1 MKSNEEIRNEFF
13 AKKDK
18 LFTTQNI
25 LKDPLAF
32 SFEYSVL
39 VEDLLREISA
49 DMHYPFALASAG
61 SFSRRELSPYSDID
75 IMFIVP
81 AVKGSEQG
89 IKDIVTRCWDF
100 GLEVSHTIRE
110 LPDIKRFLTED
121 LHTFT
126 QFFETRYLF
135 GSLKLFND
143 WNTRLFETITEK
155 VKKQIF
161 AAFLADRDERYEKYG
176 NSPKVIEPNLKLSAG
191 GQRDIQMIEWIY
203 ILLNKEILNKQS
215 EQSQTESFITLLSEN
230 DYTTPKECLRLL
242 AGFKF
247 ILMIR
252 NLLHLLHKQKNDRFE
267 FADQIAI
274 ADLFHY
280 GEDGYKKLMKEYF
293 NSSNVIYRFNRSFT
307 KKMRADITTSLPD
320 ILSIDLD
327 DDFKLKGDTIFFSGH
342 RYLNIS
348 EIFRGF
354 YYRGLYEAN
363 FDEHF
368 RMQII
373 DSLDQHTVKGDAES
387 STFFREILRLPKNI
401 GKTLSVM
408 NELGILDAFL
418 PEFHDM
424 NGYIQHGVYHCYT
437 ADEHTIMT
445 IQNVEKLE
453 NDTSELGNIYNNLK
467 EKEILVLGL
476 LFHDIAKPIN
486 VSGHEIIGA
495 EMAASI
501 MQRLGYGDTEIEKVS
516 FLVRYH
522 LQMEQI
528 AFRRNLNDAETLN
541 SFVAAFPSVEQLEL
555 LYLLTYADLSAVNPA
570 LWTSWK
576 YEMLNELFRKAK
588 AMIED
593 HLSGEELLFA
603 STLVQPEEISKYSDA
618 ISEDHVKDHI
628 DSINDTSYASLYS
641 DEEIAFHIEEILSGV
656 PVSVSFKEMESF
668 TNITVISKDSPALLS
683 KLCGVLSINDLNIHD
698 AKIFTRKDGV
708 IIDNFN
714 VTDFRS
720 NEKVDAGRYAKIEED
735 FSLVLSGLKE
745 LSTEMKKMKTK
756 WWRIE
761 NKFFKRPGK
770 VKITFEEQEKFTII
784 DVFSPDRLGFLYHVT
799 SKLNELGLGIYF
811 AKIGTR
817 GDDIIDAFYVLD
829 GKQKKVSKNFYSF
842 IESELTEAINQIL

>member
-1 MKSNEEIRNEFF
+1 MKSIEEIRGDFF
-13 AKKDK
+13 AKKEK
-18 LFTTQNI
+18 LFTVQNI
-25 LKDPLAF
+25 LHDSLNF

-39 VEDLLREISA
+39 VENLLRDLSA
-49 DMHYPFALASAG
+49 GYQYPFALASAG

-75 IMFIVP
+75 IMFIVHSM
-81 AVKGSEQG
+81 KESEAG
-89 IKDIVTRCWDF
+89 IKEMVTKCWDF

-110 LPDIKRFLTED
+110 LKDIKRFLKED

-135 GSLKLFND
+135 GSLNLFNE
-143 WNTRLFETITEK
+143 WNDLLFKTITEN

-161 AAFLADRDERYEKYG
+161 KEFLADRDNRYEKYG
-176 NSPKVIEPNLKLSAG
+176 NSPKVIEPNVKLSCG

-203 ILLNKEILNKQS
+203 ILLNNEILNKQS
-215 EQSQTESFITLLSEN
+215 EQPQTESFIALLSTHN
-230 DYTTPKECLRLL
+230 YTTPKECLRLL
-242 AGFKF
+242 NGFKF
-247 ILMIR
+247 ILQVR
-252 NLLHLLHKQKNDRFE
+252 NLLHFLHKQKNDRLE

-274 ADLFHY
+274 ANLLGY

-293 NSSNVIYRFNRSFT
+293 DSSNVIYRFNRSFT
-307 KKMRADITTSLPD
+307 KKMRVKFSKSVPD

-327 DDFKLKGDTIFFSGH
+327 DDFKLKGDTIYFPAKRF
-342 RYLNIS
+342 LTIS

-354 YYRGLYEAN
+354 YYRGIHNAN
-363 FDEHF
+363 FDENF

-373 DSLDQHTVKGDAES
+373 DSLDQHTVQGDAES
-387 STFFREILRLPKNI
+387 STFFREILRMPKNI
-401 GKTLSVM
+401 GRTLSVM
-408 NELGILDAFL
+408 NELGVLDAFL
-418 PEFHDM
+418 PELHDL
-424 NGYIQHGVYHCYT
+424 NGYMQHGVYHCYT
-437 ADEHTIMT
+437 ADEHTLMT
-445 IQNVEKLE
+445 IQNVEKLDE
-453 NDTSELGNIYNNLK
+453 DTTELGNIYNNLK
-467 EKEILVLGL
+467 HKEILVLGL

-501 MQRLGYGDTEIEKVS
+501 MQRLGYSDDEIEKVA

-528 AFRRNLNDAETLN
+528 AFRRNLNDAETLD
-541 SFVAAFPSVEQLEL
+541 SFVAVFPTVELLEL

-593 HLSGEELLFA
+593 QITGEELLFA

-628 DSINDTSYASLYS
+628 DSINDTSYASLFS
-641 DEEIAFHIEEILSGV
+641 DEEIAFHIEEILSGTQ
-656 PVSVSFKEMESF
+656 VSVSFKELESF
-668 TNITVISKDSPALLS
+668 TNVTVISKDSPALLS

-698 AKIFTRKDGV
+698 AKIFTRKDGI

-720 NEKVDAGRYAKIEED
+720 HEKVDASRYAKIEED
-735 FSLVLSGLKE
+735 FTTVLSGLKE

-770 VKITFEEQEKFTII
+770 VKIKFEEQEKFTII
-784 DVFSPDRLGFLYHVT
+784 DVFSPDRLGFLYLVT
-799 SKLNELGLGIYF
+799 NKLNELGLSIYF

-829 GKQKKVSKNFYSF
+829 SEQKKVSKNYYAF

>member
-1 MKSNEEIRNEFF
+1 MKSKEEIQKDFF
-13 AKKDK
+13 AKKEK
-18 LFTTQNI
+18 LFTLENI
-25 LKDPLAF
+25 LNNSLAF

-39 VEDLLREISA
+39 VENLLRDIST
-49 DMHYPFALASAG
+49 DLHYPFALASAG

-81 AVKGSEQG
+81 SMKESEDG
-89 IKDIVTRCWDF
+89 IKEIVTRCWDF

-110 LPDIKRFLTED
+110 LSDIKRFLKED

-126 QFFETRYLF
+126 QFFETRYIF
-135 GSLKLFND
+135 GSQELFKK
-143 WNTRLFETITEK
+143 WNERLFETITDN

-161 AAFLADRDERYEKYG
+161 TEFVADRDERYTKYG
-176 NSPKVIEPNLKLSAG
+176 NSPKVIEPNVKLSAG

-215 EQSQTESFITLLSEN
+215 EQSQTESFITLLSQHE
-230 DYTTPKECLRLL
+230 YTTPKECLRLL
-242 AGFKF
+242 NGFKF
-247 ILMIR
+247 ILKIR
-252 NLLHLLHKQKNDRFE
+252 NLLHFKHKQKNDRLE
-267 FADQIAI
+267 FADQLA
-274 ADLFHY
+274 LSELLQY
-280 GEDGYKKLMKEYF
+280 GDGGYKKMMKEYF
-293 NSSNVIYRFNRSFT
+293 DSSNVIYRFNRSFT
-307 KKMRADITTSLPD
+307 KKMRAVITTSLPD
-320 ILSIDLD
+320 LLSIDLD
-327 DDFKLKGDTIFFSGH
+327 DDFKLKGDIIYFTGQRF
-342 RYLNIS
+342 LTIS

-354 YYRGLYEAN
+354 YYRGMHEAN
-363 FDEHF
+363 FDENF

-373 DSLDQHTVKGDAES
+373 DSLDQHAVQGDAES
-387 STFFREILRLPKNI
+387 STFFREILRLPKNV

-424 NGYIQHGVYHCYT
+424 NGYMQHGVYHCYT
-437 ADEHTIMT
+437 ADEHTLMT

-453 NDTSELGNIYNNLK
+453 SDTTELGNIYNNLK

-501 MQRLGYGDTEIEKVS
+501 MQRLGYGDAEIEKVS

-528 AFRRNLNDAETLN
+528 AFRRNLNDAETLD
-541 SFVAAFPSVEQLEL
+541 SFVEVFPSVEMLEL

-588 AMIED
+588 AMILD

-603 STLVQPEEISKYSDA
+603 STLVQPQEISKYSDA

-628 DSINDTSYASLYS
+628 DSINDTSYTSFYS
-641 DEEIAFHIEEILSGV
+641 DEEIAFHIQEILSGV
-656 PVSVSFKEMESF
+656 QVSVSFKEMESF
-668 TNITVISKDSPALLS
+668 TNVTVISKDSPFLLS

-698 AKIFTRKDGV
+698 AKIFTRKDGI

-745 LSTEMKKMKTK
+745 LNTEMKKMKSK

-770 VKITFEEQEKFTII
+770 VKIKFEEQEKFTII

-799 SKLNELGLGIYF
+799 NKLNELGLSIYF

-829 GKQKKVSKNFYSF
+829 SQQKKVSKNFYPF

>member
-1 MKSNEEIRNEFF
+1 MKSKEEIQNEFF
-13 AKKDK
+13 AKKEK
-18 LFTTQNI
+18 LFTVQNI
-25 LKDPLAF
+25 LKDSLAF

-39 VEDLLREISA
+39 VEDLLRQISA
-49 DMHYPFALASAG
+49 EEQYPFALVSAG

-81 AVKGSEQG
+81 SMKQAENG
-89 IKDIVTRCWDF
+89 IKYLVTRCWDF

-110 LPDIKRFLTED
+110 LSDIKRFLTED

-126 QFFETRYLF
+126 QFFETRYIL
-135 GSLKLFND
+135 GSLNLFNE
-143 WNTRLFETITEK
+143 WNEQLFKTITAD

-161 AAFLADRDERYEKYG
+161 IEFLADRDERYTKYG
-176 NSPKVIEPNLKLSAG
+176 NSPKVIEPNVKLSAG

-215 EQSQTESFITLLSEN
+215 EQSQTESFISLLSEHN
-230 DYTTPKECLRLL
+230 YTTPKECLRLIN
-242 AGFKF
+242 GFKF
-247 ILMIR
+247 ILKIR
-252 NLLHLLHKQKNDRFE
+252 NLLHFLHKQKNDRFE
-267 FADQIAI
+267 FPDQIAI
-274 ADLFHY
+274 ADLLQY
-280 GEDGYKKLMKEYF
+280 GEDGYKKMMKEYF
-293 NSSNVIYRFNRSFT
+293 DSSNVIYRFNRSFT
-307 KKMRADITTSLPD
+307 KKMKAVFTTSIPD
-320 ILSIDLD
+320 VLSIDLD
-327 DDFKLKGDTIFFSGH
+327 DDFKLKGNIIYFIGERFLT
-342 RYLNIS
+342 IS

-354 YYRGLYEAN
+354 YYRGLHDAN
-363 FDEHF
+363 FDENL

-373 DSLDQHTVKGDAES
+373 DSLDQHTVQGDAES

-424 NGYIQHGVYHCYT
+424 NGYMQHGVYHCYT
-437 ADEHTIMT
+437 ADEHTLMT
-445 IQNVEKLE
+445 IQNVENLE
-453 NDTSELGNIYNNLK
+453 NDATELGNIYNNLK

-501 MQRLGYGDTEIEKVS
+501 MQRLGYGDAEIEKVS

-541 SFVAAFPSVEQLEL
+541 SFVAAFPSVELLEL

-588 AMIED
+588 AMIQD
-593 HLSGEELLFA
+593 HLTGEELLFA
-603 STLVQPEEISKYSDA
+603 STLVHPEEISKYSDA
-618 ISEDHVKDHI
+618 ISEDHVRDHI
-628 DSINDTSYASLYS
+628 DSINDTSYASLFS

-656 PVSVSFKEMESF
+656 HVSVSFKETESF
-668 TNITVISKDSPALLS
+668 TNITVISKDSPFLLS

-698 AKIFTRKDGV
+698 AKIFTRKDGI

-714 VTDFRS
+714 ITDFRS
-720 NEKVDAGRYAKIEED
+720 NEKVDPSRYQKIEED

-745 LSTEMKKMKTK
+745 LNSEMKKMKTK

-770 VKITFEEQEKFTII
+770 VKIKFEEQEKFTII
-784 DVFSPDRLGFLYHVT
+784 DVFSPDRLGFLYNVT
-799 SKLNELGLGIYF
+799 NKLNELGLSIYF

-829 GKQKKVSKNFYSF
+829 SRQKKVSKNFYAF